1 MALLEAR
8 GVGVRFGGVAALS
21 DVSFEVR
28 QGEVLGLIG
37 PNGAGKTT
45 MLNAVSGVV
54 PLTQGQI
61 AFAGE
66 QISGMRPYRI
76 AKLGIARTFQIVQP
90 FVRLTVRENAAIGA
104 MFASHWVPHREEALA
119 RAQTALERVGLA
131 AKANHSPRS
140 LTLAERKRL
149 ELARALA
156 MNPKLL
162 LLDEVMAGLNHVEVG
177 RIVDL
182 VGEINAAG
190 LTIIMVEH
198 VMKAIMAACH
208 RVVVLQFGR
217 KIADDTPEHVVG
229 NADVIAAYLGDR
241 FARRHQA
248 AVGAGEGA

>member
-1 MALLEAR
+1 MALLEAK

-28 QGEVLGLIG
+28 DGEVLGLIG

-54 PLTQGQI
+54 PLTHGRLT
-61 AFAGE
+61 FAGE
-66 QISGMRPYRI
+66 QINGMRPHRI

-104 MFASHWVPHREEALA
+104 MFSSRWVPHREEALA
-119 RAQTALERVGLA
+119 RAQAALERVGLA
-131 AKANHSPRS
+131 AKADHSPRS

-182 VGEINAAG
+182 VGGINAAG

-217 KIADDTPEHVVG
+217 KIADDTPGRVVG
-229 NADVIAAYLGDR
+229 NAEVIAAYLGDR

-248 AVGAGEGA
+248 AVGVGEGA

>member
-1 MALLEAR
+1 MALLEAK

-21 DVSFEVR
+21 DVSFEIKE
-28 QGEVLGLIG
+28 GEVLGLIG

-54 PLTQGQI
+54 PLTHGQI
-61 AFAGE
+61 TFAGE

-104 MFASHWVPHREEALA
+104 MFSSRWVPHREEALA
-119 RAQTALERVGLA
+119 RAQTSLERVGLA
-131 AKANHSPRS
+131 AKADHSPRS

-190 LTIIMVEH
+190 LTIVMVEH
-198 VMKAIMAACH
+198 VMKRSWRHAIASWSCSSAA
-208 RVVVLQFGR
+208 RSPTTR
-217 KIADDTPEHVVG
+217 PSAWSEMPT
-229 NADVIAAYLGDR
+229 
-241 FARRHQA
+241 
-248 AVGAGEGA
+248 

>member
-28 QGEVLGLIG
+28 EGEVLGLIG

-54 PLTQGQI
+54 PLTHGQI

-119 RAQTALERVGLA
+119 RAQTSLERVGLA
-131 AKANHSPRS
+131 AKADHSPRS

-217 KIADDTPEHVVG
+217 KIADNTPEHVVG